1 MNEAGFISTLLVQL
15 VSGAIGGNVAGA
27 AMEKNSLGT
36 LGNSLAGILGGG
48 IGGQLLAALS
58 AGDVA
63 GALAT
68 PGLESFAS
76 NLAGGGVGGAG
87 VIAIIGALRK
97 ATARQPAA

>member
-1 MNEAGFISTLLVQL
+1 MDISTLLVQL

-27 AMEKNSLGT
+27 AMKKNSLGT
-36 LGNSLAGILGGG
+36 LGNSLAGIIGGG
-48 IGGQLLAALS
+48 IGGQILASLS

-76 NLAGGGVGGAG
+76 NLAGGGVGGAV

-97 ATARQPAA
+97 AAAKQPTA